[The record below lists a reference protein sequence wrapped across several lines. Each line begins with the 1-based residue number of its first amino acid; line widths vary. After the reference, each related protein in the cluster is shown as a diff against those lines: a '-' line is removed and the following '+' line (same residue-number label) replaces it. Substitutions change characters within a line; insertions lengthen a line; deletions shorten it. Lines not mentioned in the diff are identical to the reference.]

1 MSSATLRAAVE
12 GRPWIWV
19 FLAALGSWIAVTA
32 AGGDPV
38 EITEA
43 ALAFSAFVVI
53 ASLGQMLMMT
63 GGGGGVDLSIPATM
77 TLAGVLSMSLMDGE
91 AARIAWAATAAVG
104 SGLAVGVVNA
114 ALIRGLRIPP
124 VIATLGSGL
133 VVMAIA
139 MALGRSEKATPP
151 AALAEFVQGRIF
163 HVPSVALIA
172 LALCVLVQ
180 AGLQRTP
187 LGRALC
193 ASGQSEPAAELAGLP
208 VGLSRIVAS
217 CLSGVLAALTG
228 MLLAAYTGGS
238 SLDLGS
244 DYLMMTIAVVVIGGT
259 RAAGGLPSVAGVA
272 GAAVFMF
279 LLVSLLNMFAL
290 GPGVRMIIAGL
301 VIVLV
306 VALTTASLDRR

>member
-1 MSSATLRAAVE
+1 MSSATLRAAAE

-91 AARIAWAATAAVG
+91 APRIAWAATAAVG
-104 SGLAVGVVNA
+104 SGLAVGVTNA
-114 ALIRGLRIPP
+114 VLIRGLRIPP

-133 VVMAIA
+133 IVMAIA

-151 AALAEFVQGRIF
+151 AALAAFVQGRIF
-163 HVPSVALIA
+163 HVPSVALVA

-180 AGLQRTP
+180 VGLQRTP

-193 ASGQSEPAAELAGLP
+193 ASGQNERAAELAGLP

-217 CLSGVLAALTG
+217 CLSGAFAALAG

-244 DYLMMTIAVVVIGGT
+244 DYLLMTIAVVVIGGT
-259 RAAGGLPSVAGVA
+259 RAAGGLPSVAGVV
-272 GAAVFMF
+272 GAALFMF

-290 GPGVRMIIAGL
+290 GPGVRMVIAGL

-306 VALTTASLDRR
+306 VAFTTASLDRS